1 METQEFIREY
11 ANADVKTLA
20 LLGKRFPKVDMPF
33 AINQIQGRQL
43 AKTKLPMWAA
53 IDGIIYPPHLN
64 MEQCSSEQTAVYKQ
78 KLVRR
83 LINSVEVNG
92 KTSLTDLTG
101 GFGVDFSYMSQVV
114 ETACYVE
121 RNEQLCNIAEQNFK
135 RLRLKNVMLKN
146 KDSIEFLQTLEPQT
160 ILFLDPARRNVNGGK
175 VVSIEDCEPNVL
187 ALRDELMSKSQ
198 FVIVKLSPMLDWHKA
213 VEQLECVFEVHILS
227 VGNECKELLLVLSA
241 DEMAK
246 NNKSETKIRVFC
258 VNDEQCFE
266 YERNNEKEAN
276 SSLKQRI
283 FDMNSPL
290 PNYLYEPNASLMKA
304 GDYAQITERYD
315 VAAVSANSHLFIS
328 NHWERNFPGRQF
340 KIIDYC
346 SLNKKE
352 LKEKIA
358 GITQA
363 NISVRNFP
371 MRVEELRKR
380 LKIKDGGEVYIFAT
394 TRQNK
399 EYILIIAKKVM

>member
-83 LINSVEVNG
+83 LINSVEMNG

-121 RNEQLCNIAEQNFK
+121 RNKQLCSIAEQNFK

-198 FVIVKLSPMLDWHKA
+198 FTIVKLSPMLDWHKA

-227 VGNECKELLLVLSA
+227 VGNECKELLLVL
-241 DEMAK
+241 
-246 NNKSETKIRVFC
+246 
-258 VNDEQCFE
+258 
-266 YERNNEKEAN
+266 
-276 SSLKQRI
+276 
-283 FDMNSPL
+283 
-290 PNYLYEPNASLMKA
+290 
-304 GDYAQITERYD
+304 
-315 VAAVSANSHLFIS
+315 
-328 NHWERNFPGRQF
+328 
-340 KIIDYC
+340 
-346 SLNKKE
+346 
-352 LKEKIA
+352 
-358 GITQA
+358 
-363 NISVRNFP
+363 
-371 MRVEELRKR
+371 
-380 LKIKDGGEVYIFAT
+380 
-394 TRQNK
+394 
-399 EYILIIAKKVM
+399 